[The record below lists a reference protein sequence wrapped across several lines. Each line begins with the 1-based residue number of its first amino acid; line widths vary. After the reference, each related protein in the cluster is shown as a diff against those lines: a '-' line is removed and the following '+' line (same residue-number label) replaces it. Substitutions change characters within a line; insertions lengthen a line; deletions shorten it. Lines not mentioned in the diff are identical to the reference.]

1 MNWVWFGV
9 VGVVAYVVLAIMG
22 QLSAGD
28 ANSPLATAARLFRPY
43 AFAAL
48 IVGNA
53 LWTVAFY
60 YGLKETKG
68 ALPMLIALGMVT
80 SFVWSLTMG
89 NEFSLQKLAGV
100 ALVLV
105 GIGLMA

>member
-9 VGVVAYVVLAIMG
+9 VGVIAYVVLAIMG
-22 QLSAGD
+22 QLSAGGAD
-28 ANSPLATAARLFRPY
+28 SALATAARLFRPY

-60 YGLKETKG
+60 YGLKETKA
-68 ALPMLIALGMVT
+68 ALPMLISLGMIT
-80 SFVWSLTMG
+80 SFVWSLAMG
-89 NEFSLQKLAGV
+89 NDLSLQKIAGV
-100 ALVLV
+100 AFVLL

>member
-9 VGVVAYVVLAIMG
+9 VGVIAYVVLAIMG
-22 QLSAGD
+22 QLSADGAD
-28 ANSPLATAARLFRPY
+28 SPMATAARLFRPY
-43 AFAAL
+43 AFIAL

-53 LWTVAFY
+53 LWAVAFY
-60 YGLKETKG
+60 YGLKETKA

-80 SFVWSLTMG
+80 SFAWSLTMG
-89 NEFSLQKLAGV
+89 NDFTLQKLAGV
-100 ALVLV
+100 AFVLL